1 MASFFA
7 FRVAA
12 QSILHEK
19 WINLLSILTIASG
32 LLISVLV
39 SLFVYNID
47 VIAKKLPEKF
57 SIMLYL
63 REGLSQEELES
74 IINTLRKDVLI
85 ENVKYISKNEA
96 LEELKT
102 MLEDTAYV
110 IEGLEGNPLLNSI
123 EVKPKREAVGPE
135 TIKRLAMEMKQIEG
149 VEEVDYREKFLSSL
163 YSLTVG
169 MRVIGIV
176 FLVIMLAGMIFVS
189 YSTVKI
195 LFYRRKEEIETFKLL
210 GAKRGFI
217 RVPFMLEGAVIGF
230 GSGLFS
236 LIGTIILYYTVFQ
249 RLSPSIPFFKI
260 IIFPVYACLLLPMAG
275 LLLGM
280 AGAVIAVGRIRY

>member
-7 FRVAA
+7 FRTAM

-32 LLISVLV
+32 ILISVLV
-39 SLFVYNID
+39 SLCVYNID

-63 REGLSQEELES
+63 REGLSQEEMES
-74 IINTLRKDVLI
+74 IVNTLRKDVLI
-85 ENVKYISKNEA
+85 EKVKYISKDEA

-102 MLEDTAYV
+102 MLKDTAYV

-135 TIKRLAMEMKQIEG
+135 TIKRLAIEMKKIEG

-163 YSLTVG
+163 YFLTVG
-169 MRVIGIV
+169 MRAIGIV
-176 FLVIMLAGMIFVS
+176 FLAVMIAGMIFVS

-195 LFYRRKEEIETFKLL
+195 LFYRRKEEIETYKLL

-217 RVPFMLEGAVIGF
+217 RVPFILEGAVIGL

-236 LIGTIILYYTVFQ
+236 LIGMLLLYYAVFL
-249 RLSPSIPFFKI
+249 RVIPSIPFFKL
-260 IIFPVYACLLLPMAG
+260 IIFPSYTYLLLPIAG

-280 AGAVIAVGRIRY
+280 AGAAIAVGRIRY